1 METTILNDNQTS
13 ISEAT
18 SKKISDLDAIVA
30 LAAEKIRER
39 SIEDKWTF
47 GEWDEEWDEDFR
59 GYVPDFKKEDA
70 LFNNDSDEADGFHF
84 WIELTLSENDGMESA
99 EVTKFTVDFENEEVY
114 TDYSDEEEEYMRNL
128 LDAELY
134 KFYN

>member
-1 METTILNDNQTS
+1 MESTILNDNQTS

-84 WIELTLSENDGMESA
+84 WIELTLSENDGRESA
-99 EVTKFTVDFENEEVY
+99 DVTKFAVDFENEEVY

>member
-1 METTILNDNQTS
+1 MKITILTDNQTS

-84 WIELTLSENDGMESA
+84 WIELTLSENDGRESA